1 MSKDYAYYLGVVSS
15 YFYPGVVV
23 MPLQCAIRLRPF
35 CVCRFGENFISMTDN
50 RTHIKNGIHRL
61 YHQASKLNLYV
72 QNAKRLDDARVAT
85 ELKKLS
91 IQLNELSNQPQLKQ
105 GETVSKKE

>member
-1 MSKDYAYYLGVVSS
+1 M
-15 YFYPGVVV
+15 
-23 MPLQCAIRLRPF
+23 
-35 CVCRFGENFISMTDN
+35 SMTDN

-72 QNAKRLDDARVAT
+72 QNAKRLDDVRVAA
-85 ELKKLS
+85 ELKQLS

-105 GETVSKKE
+105 GEPLSKEE

>member
-1 MSKDYAYYLGVVSS
+1 MSKADSKNH
-15 YFYPGVVV
+15 
-23 MPLQCAIRLRPF
+23 IR
-35 CVCRFGENFISMTDN
+35 
-50 RTHIKNGIHRL
+50 NGIHRL

-72 QNAKRLDDARVAT
+72 QNAKRLDDVRVAA

-105 GETVSKKE
+105 GETISKEE